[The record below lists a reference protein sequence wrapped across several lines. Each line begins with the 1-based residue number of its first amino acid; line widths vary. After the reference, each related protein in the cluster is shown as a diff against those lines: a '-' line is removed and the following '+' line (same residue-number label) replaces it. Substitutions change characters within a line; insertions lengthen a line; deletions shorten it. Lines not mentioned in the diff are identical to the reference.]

1 MEARMHEDW
10 MDRVLLKLV
19 GKGAMAYA
27 LHADGLL
34 SVVDRKGQKHL
45 FTPPD
50 YRHLLPRELKNKEGI
65 TLRDKYVQP

>member
-1 MEARMHEDW
+1 MHEDW
-10 MDRVLLKLV
+10 MEKVLLKLV

-45 FTPPD
+45 FTPMD
-50 YRHLLPRELKNKEGI
+50 YQHLLPSVLKNKEGI
-65 TLRDKYVQP
+65 SLRGKHAQS